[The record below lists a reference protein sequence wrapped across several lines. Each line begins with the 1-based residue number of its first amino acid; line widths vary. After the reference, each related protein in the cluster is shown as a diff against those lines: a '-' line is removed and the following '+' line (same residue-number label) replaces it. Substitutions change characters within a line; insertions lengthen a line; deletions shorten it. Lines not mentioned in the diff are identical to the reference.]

1 MAFNPYP
8 DIVAGSTTGNTAA
21 SNLNSV
27 GSDINIAVKTIT
39 NLASISE
46 VKYFTANTRVYTLDT
61 GRYYEYNG
69 VGWVTSLYAFP
80 TFDMVYIKT
89 QVDTLINNL
98 TTTVNG
104 KPDKVATSVVDNF
117 VAFSNVTGSQ
127 KDSGKNAA
135 SFISNDTTLSSG
147 ASGVVVNDV
156 GSASLDLRV
165 ESDTEANMIFNDS
178 SADALYLGGDTNAVK
193 ITKGGELTLIGS
205 ATRWEDLRTEIT
217 VRSTG
222 QKAPTLAAWLN
233 GLYLYEF
240 DDAAVASEKEVF
252 FAIQMPHA
260 WKEGSTIF
268 PHVHWTNKTA
278 GSAGQVARWGLEY
291 TIAKPSAVF
300 GSTTTI
306 YGETLGSGVITSANS
321 HLITPIG
328 AGIDMTGTTLSTMI
342 VGRLF
347 RNSSHV
353 NDNYAGIAGGLSFDI
368 HYEVDSFG
376 SSVEYTK

>member
-1 MAFNPYP
+1 
-8 DIVAGSTTGNTAA
+8 
-21 SNLNSV
+21 
-27 GSDINIAVKTIT
+27 
-39 NLASISE
+39 
-46 VKYFTANTRVYTLDT
+46 
-61 GRYYEYNG
+61 
-69 VGWVTSLYAFP
+69 
-80 TFDMVYIKT
+80 
-89 QVDTLINNL
+89 
-98 TTTVNG
+98 
-104 KPDKVATSVVDNF
+104 
-117 VAFSNVTGSQ
+117 
-127 KDSGKNAA
+127 
-135 SFISNDTTLSSG
+135 
-147 ASGVVVNDV
+147 VNDV

-222 QKAPTLAAWLN
+222 QKAPILAAWLN

-353 NDNYAGIAGGLSFDI
+353 NDNYAGIGGGLSFDI

>member
-1 MAFNPYP
+1 MPTNPYP
-8 DIVAGSTTGNTAA
+8 NIVAGATTGNTAA
-21 SNLNSV
+21 SNLNGV
-27 GSDINIAVKTIT
+27 GSDATISVKAVTNIAS
-39 NLASISE
+39 ASE
-46 VKYFTANTRVYTLDT
+46 VIFYNSNTRILALDT
-61 GRYYEYNG
+61 GKYYSHNG
-69 VGWVTSLYAFP
+69 TSWVEDTTTFP
-80 TFDMVYIKT
+80 TFNTVYTKT
-89 QVDTLINNL
+89 QVDS
-98 TTTVNG
+98 TTNGISSTVSG
-104 KPDKVATSVVDNF
+104 KVDKVGSSVVDNF
-117 VAFSNVTGSQ
+117 VSFSNTSGVQ
-127 KDSGKNAA
+127 KDSGKNAT

-147 ASGVVVNDV
+147 AGGVVVNDA

-165 ESDTEANMIFNDS
+165 EGDTEANMIFNDA
-178 SADALYLGGDTNAVK
+178 SADILYLGGDTNAVK
-193 ITKGGELTLIGS
+193 IGKGGEITLIGS
-205 ATRWEDLRTEIT
+205 ATRWEDLRVEIT

-222 QKAPTLAAWLN
+222 QKAPTLAGWLN

-252 FAIQMPHA
+252 FAIQMPHG

-291 TIAKPSAVF
+291 NIAKPSAVF

-306 YGETLGSGVITSANS
+306 YGETIGSGVITSANS

-328 AGIDMTGTTLSTMI
+328 AGIDMTGMSLSTMI

-347 RNSSHV
+347 RNSSHA
-353 NDNYAGIAGGLSFDI
+353 NDTYGGIAGGLSFDI

-376 SSVEYTK
+376 SSLEYTK